1 MISTYPCELSPDEDG
16 GLVASFPDVPQAIT
30 GGRDRAEARAVRRL
44 PIWKSRSYD
53 LSVFP

>member
-1 MISTYPCELSPDEDG
+1 MIYAYPCEFTSDR
-16 GLVASFPDVPQAIT
+16 VRSHMAIFPDVPQAIT

-44 PIWKSRSYD
+44 PIWKFRSYD